1 MLIVRRSDMV
11 ITDIAY
17 KGGQYLDYGKQSYYS
32 PWMTQDATP
41 SIVDALLTL
50 IFRLGL

>member
-1 MLIVRRSDMV
+1 MV

-17 KGGQYLDYGKQSYYS
+17 KDGQYFDYGYQPYYS

-41 SIVDALLTL
+41 HILDALVTL